1 MIIAR
6 VGMCCTKV
14 SILLLYLRLLVPQ
27 GTKWTPIWWS
37 IWLCF
42 WYNILYAIALVI
54 AEATECAGR
63 THKAVDEQCINEYA
77 LLICASAVN
86 VSSDI
91 MILIIP
97 IAAIWGLHMPSH
109 KKWKISAIFLIGGVA
124 VVSSVVRLGY
134 EIVASKRPNQ
144 SIAITTIA
152 VLKLGEQFIGVV
164 VSCMPILPAFY
175 RHVRTTSVVT
185 NTHNAGLSESIL
197 GYQRKNKNNNFK
209 DRSKRSTAKDPFP
222 VNSTT
227 NAELTTRGYE
237 ELDELEAQPKIYVT
251 KSEWESQQ
259 PRTAKVP
266 PLVQH
271 FDPARDIVKDTQVDV
286 SSESRYP

>member
-1 MIIAR
+1 
-6 VGMCCTKV
+6 TKI

-42 WYNILYAIALVI
+42 WYNILYAIALVL

-63 THKAVDEQCINEYA
+63 QQPKNRTVPNNGSEQCINEYA

-97 IAAIWGLHMPSH
+97 TAAIWGLHMPTH
-109 KKWKISAIFLIGGVA
+109 KKWKLSAIFLIGGFA

-134 EIVASKRPNQ
+134 EIAASRRPNQ
-144 SIAITTIA
+144 SIAISTIA

-164 VSCMPILPAFY
+164 VSCLPILPAFY
-175 RHVRTTSVVT
+175 RHVRSSNNT
-185 NTHNAGLSESIL
+185 NREGGGLEESIL
-197 GYQRKNKNNNFK
+197 GYQRG
-209 DRSKRSTAKDPFP
+209 KRSTANKDPFP
-222 VNSTT
+222 VSAANGG
-227 NAELTTRGYE
+227 ELTTRGYE
-237 ELDELEAQPKIYVT
+237 ELDELEAQPKVHVT
-251 KSEWESQQ
+251 KSEWETQQ

-266 PLVQH
+266 PFVQP
-271 FDPARDIVKDTQVDV
+271 FDPARDIARDTEVEL
-286 SSESRYP
+286 SSESR